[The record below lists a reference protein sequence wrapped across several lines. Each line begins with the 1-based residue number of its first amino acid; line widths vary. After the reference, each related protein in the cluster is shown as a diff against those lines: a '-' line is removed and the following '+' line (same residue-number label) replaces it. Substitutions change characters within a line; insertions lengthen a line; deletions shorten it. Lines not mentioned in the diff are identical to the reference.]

1 MVENIHIIVFT
12 GRHPVLSF
20 FIEQFVKH
28 LDNKGIEYYLVDVD
42 HPESYNCADF
52 IEFASRNNTCAF
64 MYNNIGLG
72 MLTSEGD
79 SFWKAHN
86 IPVFDYLVDHPRN
99 FGDSLR
105 SPMCDI
111 YAFALDLEHVEFMK
125 AHYTGVKGV
134 YFSPNGGT
142 EIDHGIP
149 YTERTID
156 VIYMGECNPTP
167 DSFPFLDIDKI
178 NFDDYYRTTIETMMA
193 DPGLSTDEVIEGY
206 LDSKGIELS
215 ESEKYSLICLT
226 SRAIED
232 LMRHKTKMDGMK
244 ALDDAGIHVE
254 IYGNTWIDS
263 ECPFSDNIVI
273 HNRIDI
279 KELLPKTANAKIALC
294 FMPWFKKGCSEKNFD
309 AMLNG
314 AVCVTDSSEYLRKNY
329 KDGYNIVYFDL
340 NNPSQMAADIKWLL
354 DNPDIAQGIAKR
366 GYETCIKYDTWNNR
380 FDFVISKMLDVI
392 NQP

>member
-20 FIEQFVKH
+20 FIEQFIKY
-28 LDNKGIEYYLVDVD
+28 LNNRYIDYYLVDVD
-42 HPESYNCADF
+42 HPESYNCAEF

-105 SPMCDI
+105 NPICDI
-111 YAFALDLEHVEFMK
+111 YAFALDLDHVDFMK
-125 AHYTGVKGV
+125 THFPRLKGA
-134 YFSPNGGT
+134 YFSPNGGS
-142 EIDHGIP
+142 EIDHSIP
-149 YTERTID
+149 YTEREID
-156 VIYMGECNPTP
+156 VIYMGDCNQAP
-167 DSFPFLDIDKI
+167 DAFPALYIDEI
-178 NFDDYYRTTIETMMA
+178 DFIDYYHTTIETMLSN
-193 DPGLSTDEVIEGY
+193 PGLSTDEVIDGY
-206 LDSKGIELS
+206 LASKRIELT
-215 ESEKYSLICLT
+215 EVDKYNLICVT
-226 SRAIED
+226 SMVIENS
-232 LMRHKTKMDGMK
+232 LRHKTKLEGMK
-244 ALDDAGIHVE
+244 TLDNAGVHVE
-254 IYGNTWIDS
+254 VYGNGWIDP

-279 KELLPKTANAKIALC
+279 KELLNKTANAKIALC

-314 AVCVTDSSEYLRKNY
+314 ALCVSDASEYLKINY
-329 KDGYNIVYFDL
+329 KDGDNIVYFNLDD
-340 NNPSQMAADIKWLL
+340 PSQMAADIKWLL
-354 DNPDIAQGIAKR
+354 ANPDIAQGIAQR